1 MRTLCFSMIAL
12 LSSGVAMG
20 QPSQSVASQTVEI
33 SSGALRLKALF
44 WIPPGPGP
52 FPAVLF
58 NHGSGGAD
66 ATHTAGLPMTEAA
79 EKLGP
84 LFTKHGYAFLFLF
97 RRGQGLSANQ
107 APFMQNVLQR
117 EEASKGKE
125 ARQHLQFILLTTE
138 QLDDVIAALSFLKT
152 MPRIDAKRIAVM
164 GHSFGGQ
171 LTLLAAERDP
181 AVRAAITFA
190 AAADSWGRSA
200 ELREQLLTAAR
211 QAIAP
216 IMLIQAENDY
226 STAAGRA
233 LSAELDRMHKPH
245 LLEIYGGVGHTADDG
260 HNIVYLAIPI
270 WEPDVFKFLDEYVG
284 PQ

>member
-1 MRTLCFSMIAL
+1 MIVF
-12 LSSGVAMG
+12 LSSGIAMG
-20 QPSQSVASQTVEI
+20 QPSQSVAPQTVEI

-58 NHGSGGAD
+58 NHGSGGPD
-66 ATHTAGLPMTEAA
+66 AAHTAGLPMTEAA

-97 RRGQGLSANQ
+97 RRGQGLSADQ

-117 EEASKGKE
+117 EETSKGNE

-138 QLDDVIAALSFLKT
+138 QLDDVTAALSFLKT
-152 MPRIDAKRIAVM
+152 VPRVDAKRIAVV
-164 GHSFGGQ
+164 GHSFGSQ
-171 LTLLAAERDP
+171 LTLLAVERDNT
-181 AVRAAITFA
+181 VRAAITFA

-200 ELREQLLTAAR
+200 ELRERLLTAVR
-211 QAIAP
+211 QTTAP
-216 IMLIQAENDY
+216 IMLIQADNDY
-226 STAAGRA
+226 STAAGHA

-245 LLEIYGGVGHTADDG
+245 LLEIYRAVGQTPEDG
-260 HNIVYLAIPI
+260 HNSVYSAIPI

-284 PQ
+284 P